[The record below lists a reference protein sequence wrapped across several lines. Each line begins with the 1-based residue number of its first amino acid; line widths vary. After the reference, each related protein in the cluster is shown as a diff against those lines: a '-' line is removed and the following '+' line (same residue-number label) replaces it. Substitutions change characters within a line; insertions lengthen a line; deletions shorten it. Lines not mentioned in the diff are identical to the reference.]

1 MQERVLLLTAPAVP
15 LPSGAV
21 VAWRPATATA
31 AGVRPPPVLSI
42 VVPCFNEIAV
52 LAETVRQLTALL
64 DSLLTA
70 GRIAAEPQVW
80 LVDDGSGD
88 GTWALIEQAGQ
99 RDGRFRGLKLS
110 RNVGHQRALMA
121 GLATAP
127 GDVVVSI
134 DADLQD
140 DPRVIRA
147 MIDAFRGGADIVLGV
162 RNDRSSDSWFK
173 RASAR
178 GYYRALR
185 GLGVEVVFDHAD
197 FRLLSRTALD
207 ALAQY
212 HETNLFL
219 RALIPQLGFTVA
231 TVPYRRAE
239 RFAGTSH
246 YPLRKM
252 LALALDGVTSF
263 STRPLRVITLIGFT
277 VSLVSFGLGFW
288 ALGTALFG
296 SATVPGWASTTVPVF
311 IIGGVQM
318 LCLGIIGEYVGKI
331 YFEAK
336 RRPRY
341 IVEQITAPPTASPA
355 TAAPDL
361 LLPDAGVSG

>member
-1 MQERVLLLTAPAVP
+1 MQEFDLLISSPSTSGAAAARLPEMSAVAGLRPAPA
-15 LPSGAV
+15 
-21 VAWRPATATA
+21 
-31 AGVRPPPVLSI
+31 LSI
-42 VVPCFNEIAV
+42 VVPCHNEVAV
-52 LAETVRQLTALL
+52 LPETARHLAALL
-64 DSLLTA
+64 DDLQGA
-70 GRIAAEPQVW
+70 GRIAAAPQVW
-80 LVDDGSGD
+80 LIDDGSRD
-88 GTWALIEQAGQ
+88 ATWPLIEQLGQ
-99 RDGRFRGLKLS
+99 RDARFRGLKLS

-140 DPRVIRA
+140 DPWVIGA
-147 MIDAFRGGADIVLGV
+147 MVDAFRGGADIVLGI
-162 RNDRSSDSWFK
+162 RSDRSSDSWFK

-197 FRLLSRTALD
+197 FRLLSRIALD

-212 HETNLFL
+212 QETNLFL

-239 RFAGTSH
+239 RFAGTSK
-246 YPLRKM
+246 YSLRKM

-263 STRPLRVITLIGFT
+263 SIRPLRLITLLGFA

-296 SATVPGWASTTVPVF
+296 SAVVPGWASTTVPVF
-311 IIGGVQM
+311 MICGVQM

-331 YFEAK
+331 YFESK
-336 RRPRY
+336 HRPRY
-341 IVEQITAPPTASPA
+341 IVEQITPVTRTGASE
-355 TAAPDL
+355 
-361 LLPDAGVSG
+361 

>member
-1 MQERVLLLTAPAVP
+1 M
-15 LPSGAV
+15 
-21 VAWRPATATA
+21 
-31 AGVRPPPVLSI
+31 
-42 VVPCFNEIAV
+42 PCYNESAV
-52 LAETVRQLTALL
+52 LPETVRQLAALL
-64 DSLLTA
+64 DELLVS
-70 GRIAAEPQVW
+70 GRIAPSPQVW
-80 LVDDGSGD
+80 FVDDGSRD
-88 GTWALIEQAGQ
+88 ATWALIEATG
-99 RDGRFRGLKLS
+99 RADARFRGLKLS

-127 GDVVVSI
+127 GNVVVSI

-140 DPRVIRA
+140 DPRVIGA
-147 MIDAFRGGADIVLGV
+147 MVDAFRGGADVVLGV
-162 RNDRSSDSWFK
+162 RSDRTSDSWFK

-185 GLGVEVVFDHAD
+185 SLGVEVVFDHAD
-197 FRLLSRTALD
+197 FRLLSRTALT

-212 HETNLFL
+212 QEANLFL

-239 RFAGTSH
+239 RFAGTSN

-252 LALALDGVTSF
+252 LALGLDGVTSF
-263 STRPLRVITLIGFT
+263 SIRPLRLITLLGFA

-288 ALGTALFG
+288 ALGVTLFG
-296 SATVPGWASTTVPVF
+296 GTVVPGWASTTVPIF
-311 IIGGVQM
+311 MICGVQM

-331 YFEAK
+331 YFESK

-341 IVEQITAPPTASPA
+341 IVEHVTPLADPGASE
-355 TAAPDL
+355 
-361 LLPDAGVSG
+361 